1 MEVKKN
7 NIKGYIREF
16 LNIKSNITG
25 KLDAMEDYLK
35 EQMVMIVRFFNLQR
49 DIIPIINTYTKQ
61 HRILKERLQGFKNEL
76 MELDINDNLDEK
88 KQKILFKYSSDIEL
102 LNKLALELNGSR
114 NFITSRYEELKLG
127 KIDPLPSI
135 STGID
140 EFDKESEGSDEFVD
154 RSAEQLA
161 AFEATKKSLDPMNIA
176 KYYKDMIFN
185 ILN

>member
-1 MEVKKN
+1 M
-7 NIKGYIREF
+7 
-16 LNIKSNITG
+16 
-25 KLDAMEDYLK
+25 
-35 EQMVMIVRFFNLQR
+35 MIVRFFNLQR

-61 HRILKERLQGFKNEL
+61 HRILKERLQGFQNEL
-76 MELDINDNLDEK
+76 MEIDLNGNLDEQ
-88 KQKILFKYSSDIEL
+88 KQKILLKYSSDIEL
-102 LNKLALELNGSR
+102 LNRLALELNGSR
-114 NFITSRYEELKLG
+114 NFITSRYEELGIG
-127 KIDPLPSI
+127 KIDTLPSI

-140 EFDKESEGSDEFVD
+140 EFDENVEGPAEFLD